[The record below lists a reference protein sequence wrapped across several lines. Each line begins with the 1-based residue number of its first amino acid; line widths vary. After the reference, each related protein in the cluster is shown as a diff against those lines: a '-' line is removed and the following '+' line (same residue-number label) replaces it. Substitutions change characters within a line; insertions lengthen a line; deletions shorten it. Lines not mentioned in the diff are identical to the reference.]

1 MKQRS
6 LFCTSCLLYLLIVFE
21 EEIIIYL
28 LLVGQLLNWSLC
40 FVLLFLWLFAVSE
53 VDRLL
58 FEVFTS
64 TFLVLFVVAV
74 AGVKGLSK
82 GVGSASLSCVV
93 FPFHSSSCTC
103 LLLRGLAGCCL

>member
-1 MKQRS
+1 M
-6 LFCTSCLLYLLIVFE
+6 
-21 EEIIIYL
+21 
-28 LLVGQLLNWSLC
+28 GQLLNCSLC

-82 GVGSASLSCVV
+82 GMGSASLSSGV
-93 FPFHSSSCTC
+93 FPFAF
-103 LLLRGLAGCCL
+103 LLLYLFVVAGVDRLPSLGTTLDDGAKVT